1 MTQFGFAQ
9 FRATR
14 IRCDD
19 LGTALGDATLIEQD
33 ARGFLYLPQPVNA
46 HGYTG
51 GLYIE
56 DADPGEYQLQLGE
69 DIEVTSDLA
78 GLERRLYQF
87 AVDSGYIEADRFAA
101 ALENF
106 ASAAGAVLEQWDN
119 GRIPAGAYP
128 AYLPSFDEFVTDL
141 MALRDAVAGD

>member
-1 MTQFGFAQ
+1 MPTATPAGF
-9 FRATR
+9 
-14 IRCDD
+14 
-19 LGTALGDATLIEQD
+19 
-33 ARGFLYLPQPVNA
+33 
-46 HGYTG
+46 
-51 GLYIE
+51 YIE

-106 ASAAGAVLEQWDN
+106 ASAAGAVLEHWDN

>member
-1 MTQFGFAQ
+1 MTQFSFAQ

-33 ARGFLYLPQPVNA
+33 RPEAFSICRSRSMP
-46 HGYTG
+46 T
-51 GLYIE
+51 LYIE

-106 ASAAGAVLEQWDN
+106 ASAAGAVPRTV
-119 GRIPAGAYP
+119 GTTGVSRPAPIPP
-128 AYLPSFDEFVTDL
+128 TCRHSTSS
-141 MALRDAVAGD
+141 